1 MKTTEVRLNLTALE
15 DMKRAVGD
23 TYRARVGVLGGAAR
37 QDAHLATQHFKNNT
51 AESRRTPGGQ
61 TDISNAELMLL
72 MVFGVLSR
80 NIPAR
85 DPLFT
90 PIIKHRRELMQ
101 AIGSGSMRAA
111 FAANDYVKMFRLLGI
126 AGEAIVQ
133 QAFETSGDGTWPP
146 NAPSTIAA
154 KGSSKPDIDTAQ
166 LRKSVTSD
174 VVKKGADSSQS
185 ITGAPAP

>member
-1 MKTTEVRLNLTALE
+1 MKTTEVRLNLSGLE

-23 TYRARVGVLGGAAR
+23 TYRARVGVLGGDAR
-37 QDAHLATQHFKNNT
+37 QDAHLQNQKFKNNT
-51 AESRRTPGGQ
+51 AATRRTPGGQ

-90 PIIKHRRELMQ
+90 PIIKHRRELIQ
-101 AIGSGSMRAA
+101 SLGSGSMRAA
-111 FAANDYVKMFRLLGI
+111 FKAGDYEKMFKLLGI

-154 KGSSKPDIDTAQ
+154 KGSSQPLIDTAQ
-166 LRKSVTSD
+166 LRKSVSSD
-174 VVKKGADSSQS
+174 VVKKGSTGTAA
-185 ITGAPAP
+185 ITGAPQS